1 MFEING
7 QGKQLLT
14 RPRTTP
20 GKTTKRPKTTKP
32 IPRLPAI
39 KYKKH
44 LPGTTGTWTRTGV
57 DPAATSKGK
66 LDISTSKKKLVVVK
80 TPIVKIDKTCDLS
93 IVEEAEELLAAPE
106 QPHLNGTGFVKIRF
120 NHYNKLFPIHNGV
133 LKWAD
138 VDEDYC
144 ISFVFRGKY
153 TRNLRQELGGEGRNI
168 QVSETDAK
176 RDEMGKYF
184 LGLLASR
191 ARGAISSNGDD
202 LLVTYRLMLEE
213 DPEAGIGAEGLRI
226 REGPLSSLDRGSGGK
241 IQSGNKAV
249 GDITKALLNMKTSE
263 LHSQEAADMRER
275 RDLEDILY
283 S

>member
-1 MFEING
+1 
-7 QGKQLLT
+7 
-14 RPRTTP
+14 
-20 GKTTKRPKTTKP
+20 
-32 IPRLPAI
+32 
-39 KYKKH
+39 
-44 LPGTTGTWTRTGV
+44 
-57 DPAATSKGK
+57 
-66 LDISTSKKKLVVVK
+66 
-80 TPIVKIDKTCDLS
+80 
-93 IVEEAEELLAAPE
+93 
-106 QPHLNGTGFVKIRF
+106 
-120 NHYNKLFPIHNGV
+120 
-133 LKWAD
+133 
-138 VDEDYC
+138 
-144 ISFVFRGKY
+144 
-153 TRNLRQELGGEGRNI
+153 
-168 QVSETDAK
+168 
-176 RDEMGKYF
+176 MGKYF